1 MMGRHC
7 VCHIQVP
14 FTDQRSHLPV
24 GAGKNGLLD
33 TIFSEV
39 LPFTD
44 SQHFSNCSS
53 WEATFLPSERLM
65 TSDNF
70 GYKSLFP

>member
-1 MMGRHC
+1 MCATSKSLLLTSALNPPM
-7 VCHIQVP
+7 
-14 FTDQRSHLPV
+14 

-33 TIFSEV
+33 MIFSEV

-44 SQHFSNCSS
+44 SQHFSNSSS
-53 WEATFLPSERLM
+53 WAATLLHSERLM

-70 GYKSLFP
+70 GYRSLFP